1 MNNECIITMNGTG
14 LNLCWT
20 TCCPMCFYLI
30 VVYYSFCGSL
40 AQIVANPEY
49 HLVHCPL
56 TGLTCARCEFAY
68 FQLNCFT
75 NPECQF
81 VKCLLNNSCG
91 VIPDQSLGPS

>member
-14 LNLCWT
+14 PNLCWT

-40 AQIVANPEY
+40 AQIVANLEY

-68 FQLNCFT
+68 IQLNCFT

-91 VIPDQSLGPS
+91 VIRDQSLGPS